1 MRTRLLFGTAI
12 ASLMLTAI
20 FSVSLYSSMAANR
33 RTLVSQDQPTIMKDS
48 IVLWA
53 YKVPVFKGDYDTWA
67 WVPRIQFRVNGPITS
82 GSQLYVEFGMP
93 GNPSWVKFDC
103 STDQIEKG
111 RWWRTDCGGN
121 DVGEAKAV
129 TYTGPVNFT
138 IKMRNELA
146 GNDLTLFSGR
156 MKVAKIHSNEVGP
169 HAANRFIYYVDHD
182 WTLPI
187 GYVFLTSA
195 DVYGWKKPDFNA
207 VFWVRGLATN
217 MDPHL
222 FYQGKDVS
230 NLIWQG
236 EQVGKPS
243 CEDGTDEGV
252 QTGTMSDV
260 VDNER
265 IIWSRVICRF
275 PVVKGWD
282 KSGEE
287 PGMFGEGHLLNKH
300 PGEYEIKVLWNN
312 HLARSIKF
320 TVGADGKFDTG
331 IATANNIG
339 SDRVIVPVTILG
351 TEDGMWDKNAWKT
364 DAYFGNPLAGFTWP

>member
-1 MRTRLLFGTAI
+1 MKKVLILFCAVVLSALVFNRNTI
-12 ASLMLTAI
+12 ANLRQDAPSAD
-20 FSVSLYSSMAANR
+20 
-33 RTLVSQDQPTIMKDS
+33 DQPSIIKDS

-53 YKVPVFKGDYDTWA
+53 YKVPVFKGDFDTWA
-67 WVPRIQFRVNGPITS
+67 WVPRIKFKVNGPIGS

-103 STDQIEKG
+103 STDQVEKG
-111 RWWRTDCGGN
+111 HWWRTDCGGN
-121 DVGEAKAV
+121 DIPEAKAV
-129 TYTGPVNFT
+129 TYTGAVNFT

-146 GNDLTLFSGR
+146 GSDMTLFTGK

-182 WTLPI
+182 WALPI
-187 GYVFLTSA
+187 GYVFLTPDR

-207 VFWVRGLATN
+207 VFWVRGEAVR

-230 NLIWQG
+230 NLMWQG

-243 CEDGTDEGV
+243 CESGTEEGAE
-252 QTGTMSDV
+252 TGTMSDI
-260 VDNER
+260 DNDKK
-265 IIWSRVICRF
+265 IIWSRVICNF

-320 TVGADGKFDTG
+320 TVAADGKFDNA
-331 IATANNIG
+331 IATNNKLG

-351 TEDGMWDKNAWKT
+351 TDDGVWDKNAWKT
-364 DAYFGNPLAGFTWP
+364 DAYFGNPLTGFSWP